1 MRRVIPV
8 LLTVLLLL
16 LSACSP
22 ADGFEGG
29 RPISKEELASLS
41 AELFND
47 TAEPVRPTP
56 DNGNILY
63 MVYWSDSGSVYHYA
77 SDCRHLKDAKSIHAG
92 SIRDAREKGKEK
104 ACSACAGT

>member
-1 MRRVIPV
+1 MRK
-8 LLTVLLLL
+8 LLFLLIICLLLPSCHSGNEL
-16 LSACSP
+16 
-22 ADGFEGG
+22 DGG

-47 TAEPVRPTP
+47 TAEPVRPAP

-63 MVYWSDSGSVYHYA
+63 MVYWSDGGSVYHYA

-92 SIRDAREKGKEK
+92 SIREAQENGKEK